1 MQGHK
6 FWHKNQ
12 LHFLLCYSPGPV
24 QNALCYKLTQVT
36 LSPHE
41 PLEERKGER
50 KCSFLPKI
58 ALYGDVLKK
67 EISLASPSCCVSF
80 LLFNRSVKQLS
91 GVLHLW
97 RMRINWRIRATC
109 TLYPVLTYNMALGSA
124 VLFPL
129 TADCVCV
136 CVCVCMCVCVL
147 DYEKKNE
154 RGWSLVSACICHLA
168 VFALLACNF
177 PHHTCR
183 NEMSGQ
189 DWKQPQ
195 CQTFL

>member
-1 MQGHK
+1 MLFSWSCTKCLMLQ
-6 FWHKNQ
+6 
-12 LHFLLCYSPGPV
+12 
-24 QNALCYKLTQVT
+24 AAYKLT
-36 LSPHE
+36 LSPRE
-41 PLEERKGER
+41 PLEEWKEER

-80 LLFNRSVKQLS
+80 LLFNRSVRKLS

-124 VLFPL
+124 VLPPL

-136 CVCVCMCVCVL
+136 CVCVCVRL
-147 DYEKKNE
+147 WEKKKE

-168 VFALLACNF
+168 VFALLAVIF
-177 PHHTCR
+177 HIT
-183 NEMSGQ
+183 
-189 DWKQPQ
+189 
-195 CQTFL
+195 LV